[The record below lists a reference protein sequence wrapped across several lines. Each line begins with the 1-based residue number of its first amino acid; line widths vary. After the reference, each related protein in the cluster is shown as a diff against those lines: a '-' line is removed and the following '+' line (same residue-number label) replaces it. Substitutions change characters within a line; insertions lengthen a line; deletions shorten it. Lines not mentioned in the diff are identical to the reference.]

1 MNPIIESLYETKHA
15 ENIDGEMMAIEPA
28 SILPDDGEMLY
39 SLVRKR
45 PDGRSLEIGL
55 AFGLAALYMC
65 QGHIDNGGGHH
76 TAIDPY
82 QEKWFRQ
89 CGTLN
94 VGKLNFENSFRF
106 LQQRTHEALPALL
119 RDGERFNVIFLDG
132 NHRFEYI
139 MHDFFYASR
148 MLEVGGFLMLH
159 DSWMPSTRKATSFIL
174 RNLYDE
180 FSLYEPAM
188 GKPPSLAGS
197 IYAFMKHA
205 TKDPSDLRAAWLFS
219 TKRFNN
225 YIVFE
230 KKSEYDIEH
239 CDIHWDFYR
248 PF

>member
-15 ENIDGEMMAIEPA
+15 ENADGELMAIEPA
-28 SILPDDGEMLY
+28 SILPEDGNMLY
-39 SLVRKR
+39 SLVRQHA
-45 PDGRSLEIGL
+45 DGRSLEIGL

-82 QEKWFRQ
+82 QEKWFKQ

-94 VGKLNFENSFRF
+94 VERLGFAESFTF
-106 LQQRTHEALPALL
+106 LQQRTHEALPALF
-119 RDGERFNVIFLDG
+119 RDGERFNVVFLDG

-148 MLEVGGFLMLH
+148 MLEVGGHLMLH
-159 DSWMPSTRKATSFIL
+159 DPWMPSTRKATSFIL
-174 RNLYDE
+174 RNLHDE
-180 FSLYEPAM
+180 FSLYEPAL
-188 GKPPSLAGS
+188 GKPPSFAGS
-197 IYAFMKHA
+197 LYAFIQLAMKN
-205 TKDPSDLRAAWLFS
+205 PYDLGTARIFS
-219 TKRFNN
+219 TRRFNN

-230 KKSEYDIEH
+230 KTSEYDIEH
-239 CDIHWDFYR
+239 CDIHWDFYQ

>member
-15 ENIDGEMMAIEPA
+15 ENADGEMMAIEPA
-28 SILPDDGEMLY
+28 SILREDGEMLY
-39 SLVRKR
+39 SLVRKK
-45 PDGRSLEIGL
+45 PEGRSLEVGL
-55 AFGLAALYMC
+55 AFGLASLYMC

-82 QEKWFRQ
+82 QELWFKQ

-94 VGKLNFENSFRF
+94 IAKLDFQDSFRF
-106 LQQRTHEALPALL
+106 FQQRTHEVLPDLH
-119 RDGERFNVIFLDG
+119 RDGERFNLVFLDG

-139 MHDFFYASR
+139 MLDFFYASR
-148 MLEVGGFLMLH
+148 MLDVGGFLVLH
-159 DSWMPSTRKATSFIL
+159 DPWMPSTRKATSFIL
-174 RNLYDE
+174 RNLSDE
-180 FSLYEPAM
+180 FALYEPAL
-188 GKPPSLAGS
+188 GKPPSFAGS
-197 IYAFMKHA
+197 MYAFL
-205 TKDPSDLRAAWLFS
+205 KDLYRSPMDAGAARLFS

-230 KKSEYDIEH
+230 KIAEHDIYH

>member
-15 ENIDGEMMAIEPA
+15 ENVDGEMMAIEPA
-28 SILPDDGEMLY
+28 SILPEDGEMLY
-39 SLVRKR
+39 SLIRKKQ
-45 PDGRSLEIGL
+45 DGRSLEVGL
-55 AFGLAALYMC
+55 AFGLASLYMC

-94 VGKLNFENSFRF
+94 VAKLKFEDSFRF
-106 LQQRTHEALPALL
+106 FQQRTHEVLPQLW
-119 RDGERFNVIFLDG
+119 RDDERFNVIFLDG

-148 MLEVGGFLMLH
+148 ILEVGGFLMLH
-159 DSWMPSTRKATSFIL
+159 DPWMPSTRKATSFIL
-174 RNLYDE
+174 RNLSDE
-180 FSLYEPAM
+180 FSLFKESIGP
-188 GKPPSLAGS
+188 PPSFAGS
-197 IYAFMKHA
+197 VYAFAQNVLKNPYDVVAARIFA
-205 TKDPSDLRAAWLFS
+205 TH
-219 TKRFNN
+219 RFNN

-230 KKSEYDIEH
+230 KTGEHDIEH
-239 CDIHWDFYR
+239 CDIHWDFYK